1 MPSPRQKRRATQ
13 DIDAEASFSVAEEGT
28 EQGYYIGL
36 VGALLKYLMGT
47 IAAILLVATQTV
59 PESFFFIL
67 MIVTFYITGWIMS
80 REAGFETIAAY
91 ELVPNAI
98 AWGGFFG
105 FVVRIVEGLVMRMTS
120 ELEDIQILAPFEPFL
135 NAQNLAIN
143 GLVLTTMALIFA
155 SVSEELLHRGGMV
168 YLAEVLEDRRG
179 MDPDVAKAV
188 SLLTQAATFAFSH
201 AAVYHSWSQIWAL
214 FAGGIVFGLIVY
226 WKKDLSIAIIAH
238 LTVNLSAVVPY
249 AIAYLLQNPMLALG
263 LVIAGVVLLVLFSY
277 RGGDEDY
284 E

>member
-13 DIDAEASFSVAEEGT
+13 DIDAAASFSIAEEG
-28 EQGYYIGL
+28 EQEGYYIGL
-36 VGALLKYLMGT
+36 VGAILKYLMGT

-67 MIVTFYITGWIMS
+67 MIIVFYITGWMMS
-80 REAGFETIAAY
+80 REAGFETLTTY
-91 ELVPNAI
+91 ELVPNAL

-105 FVVRIVEGLVMRMTS
+105 FVIRVVEGLVMRMTS
-120 ELEDIQILAPFEPFL
+120 ELDDIQLLAPFEPFL

-143 GLVLTTMALIFA
+143 GLVLTTFALIFA

-168 YLAEVLEDRRG
+168 YLASLLEDRRG
-179 MDPDVAKAV
+179 MSEMMAQGTA
-188 SLLTQAATFAFSH
+188 LLTQAATFAVSH

-214 FAGGIVFGLIVY
+214 FAGGLVFGLIVF

-249 AIAYLLQNPMLALG
+249 AIAYLLQNPLLALG
-263 LVIAGVVLLVLFSY
+263 LVIAGIILLVLFSY
-277 RGGDEDY
+277 RGDEEY